1 MLGSIAGQLY
11 CVTKGAVK
19 RLGGERLNSEAL
31 DEGTDRA
38 TRAEEMGARI
48 EAVGELY
55 MMAKCLL
62 SQGTMAVI
70 ENVAKKEIAK
80 EIREEAEKTSFTEH
94 YLDGSGGRWGL
105 NSTRAQNYDIATEYK
120 TQGYT
125 VSGGGGYASEEWIPG
140 PDGRTKGGTFVD
152 TTVTNGSETVRI
164 QTVTTKADGTTPTAT
179 EAAAAERIRNS
190 FPDDM
195 LILVPKNK

>member
-80 EIREEAEKTSFTEH
+80 EIREEVAEGAAAEA
-94 YLDGSGGRWGL
+94 GSKGKLVNFVRVLQDDSLINPDLVDKRGMTNLERM
-105 NSTRAQNYDIATEYK
+105 QK
-120 TQGYT
+120 
-125 VSGGGGYASEEWIPG
+125 GYAPIG
-140 PDGRTKGGTFVD
+140 PDGKPVNLHHVD
-152 TTVTNGSETVRI
+152 
-164 QTVTTKADGTTPTAT
+164 QTMTGPVQEMTQTIHQQNYIELHQNTGQAASQIDRNAFGVWRSDYWAT
-179 EAAAAERIRNS
+179 RS
-190 FPDDM
+190 GDF
-195 LILVPKNK
+195 